1 MMYAFS
7 GVNMA
12 KAPSTIQLVRQRSPL
27 DCGIATAAMIAGVT
41 YEEAWKALAP
51 PPATPSTYIAY
62 HERETRFLNEI
73 GWWAASQIV
82 LTTVIDLGHLRHL
95 IDEDANIK
103 SAFEQSQRVRLVVA
117 FKDGAK
123 PDHTVVLDHE
133 NEELVFDPSRGIVP
147 IDGLFEPSDLQT
159 YSGTLG
165 MTSFTY
171 QPGQP
176 IQTWSKT
183 EHGYVPPSET

>member
-1 MMYAFS
+1 MRE
-7 GVNMA
+7 V
-12 KAPSTIQLVRQRSPL
+12 PSKIQLVRQRSEL

-41 YEEAWKALAP
+41 YEEAWGPLAP
-51 PPATPSTYIAY
+51 PPATTVTYKTY
-62 HERETRFLNEI
+62 HERETRFLNEM

-82 LTTVIDLGHLRHL
+82 LKTVVDLGQLQQL
-95 IDEDANIK
+95 IDEDDNIK
-103 SAFEQSQRVRLVVA
+103 RAFEQSQRVRLVVA
-117 FKDGAK
+117 FADGAK
-123 PDHTVVLDHE
+123 PDHTVVLDEE
-133 NEELVFDPSRGIVP
+133 NEELVFDPSRGIIPV
-147 IDGLFEPSDLQT
+147 DDLFKASGLQT